1 MKVSRLLTNGVII
14 FIGLGLYFLL
24 IEALDLKDHIY
35 LRLVNF
41 IFVIYG
47 VNKTIRSN
55 YHDGINGYL
64 TNLLAGFI
72 TAMIGLIL
80 GLISFMIYVEYRGGN
95 TYLDS
100 FADSYIFG
108 GGDPSLY
115 QFCFGLLI
123 EGSAASMIV
132 SFAMMQYWKDKVE
145 KINKVD

>member
-1 MKVSRLLTNGVII
+1 MKFSRLFINGLLI
-14 FIGLGLYFLL
+14 FIGIGLYFLF
-24 IEALDLKDHIY
+24 IEALDLKDQIY

-41 IFVIYG
+41 VFVIYG
-47 VNKTIRSN
+47 VNRTIKSN

-64 TNLLAGFI
+64 TNLLSGFI
-72 TAMIGLIL
+72 TAMVGLIL
-80 GLISFMIYVEYRGGN
+80 GLIAFMIYVEYKGGDS
-95 TYLDS
+95 YLET

-115 QFCFGLLI
+115 QFCFGLFI
-123 EGSAASMIV
+123 EGAAASMIV

>member
-1 MKVSRLLTNGVII
+1 MKVSRLVTNGVII

-95 TYLDS
+95 EYLES

-115 QFCFGLLI
+115 QFCFGLFI
-123 EGSAASMIV
+123 EGAAASMIV

>member
-1 MKVSRLLTNGVII
+1 MKVSRLVTNGVII

-47 VNKTIRSN
+47 VNKTIKSN

-64 TNLLAGFI
+64 TNLLSGFI
-72 TAMIGLIL
+72 TAMVGLIL
-80 GLISFMIYVEYRGGN
+80 GLIAFMIYVEYRGGN
-95 TYLDS
+95 TYLES

-115 QFCFGLLI
+115 QFCFGLFI

>member
-1 MKVSRLLTNGVII
+1 MKVSRLVTNGVII

-47 VNKTIRSN
+47 VNKTIKSN

-64 TNLLAGFI
+64 TNLLSGFI
-72 TAMIGLIL
+72 TAMVGLIL
-80 GLISFMIYVEYRGGN
+80 GIIAFMIYVEYRGGN

-115 QFCFGLLI
+115 QFCFGLFI

>member
-1 MKVSRLLTNGVII
+1 MKFSRLFINGLII

-41 IFVIYG
+41 VFVIYG
-47 VNKTIRSN
+47 VNKTIKSN

-64 TNLLAGFI
+64 TNLLSGFL
-72 TAMIGLIL
+72 TAMVGLVL
-80 GLISFMIYVEYRGGN
+80 GLIAFMVYVEYKGGN
-95 TYLDS
+95 AYLET

-108 GGDPSLY
+108 GGNPSLY
-115 QFCFGLLI
+115 QFCFGLFI

-145 KINKVD
+145 KINHVD

>member
-55 YHDGINGYL
+55 YHDGISGYL

-72 TAMIGLIL
+72 TAMVGLIL

>member
-55 YHDGINGYL
+55 YHDGISGYL

>member
-1 MKVSRLLTNGVII
+1 MKFSRLFINGLII

-41 IFVIYG
+41 VFVIYG
-47 VNKTIRSN
+47 VNKTIKSN

-64 TNLLAGFI
+64 TNLLSGFL
-72 TAMIGLIL
+72 TAMVGLIL
-80 GLISFMIYVEYRGGN
+80 GLVAFMVYVEYKGGN
-95 TYLDS
+95 AYLET

-115 QFCFGLLI
+115 QFCFGLFI

-145 KINKVD
+145 KINHVD

>member
-1 MKVSRLLTNGVII
+1 MKFSRLFINGLII
-14 FIGLGLYFLL
+14 FIGIGLYFLL

-35 LRLVNF
+35 LRLINF

-47 VNKTIRSN
+47 VNRTIKSN
-55 YHDGINGYL
+55 YHDNINGYL
-64 TNLLAGFI
+64 TNLLSGFL
-72 TAMIGLIL
+72 TAMVGLVL
-80 GLISFMIYVEYRGGN
+80 GLVAFMIYVEYKGGDA
-95 TYLDS
+95 YLET

-115 QFCFGLLI
+115 QFCFGLFI
-123 EGSAASMIV
+123 EGAAASMIV

>member
-1 MKVSRLLTNGVII
+1 MKFSRLFINGLII
-14 FIGLGLYFLL
+14 FIGIGLYFLL
-24 IEALDLKDHIY
+24 IEALDLKGHIY

-41 IFVIYG
+41 AFVIYG
-47 VNKTIRSN
+47 VNRTIRSN

-64 TNLLAGFI
+64 TNLLAGFL
-72 TAMIGLIL
+72 TAMVGLIL
-80 GLISFMIYVEYRGGN
+80 GLIAFMIYVEYRGGN

-115 QFCFGLLI
+115 QFCFGLFI

-145 KINKVD
+145 RIDKAD

>member
-1 MKVSRLLTNGVII
+1 MKFSRLFINGLII

-47 VNKTIRSN
+47 VNRTIKSN

-64 TNLLAGFI
+64 TNLLSGFL
-72 TAMIGLIL
+72 TAMVGLIL
-80 GLISFMIYVEYRGGN
+80 GLIAFMVYVEYRGGDA
-95 TYLDS
+95 YLET

-115 QFCFGLLI
+115 QFCFGLFI
-123 EGSAASMIV
+123 EGAAASMIV

>member
-1 MKVSRLLTNGVII
+1 MKVSRLVTNGVII

-47 VNKTIRSN
+47 VNKTIKSN

-64 TNLLAGFI
+64 TNLLSGFI
-72 TAMIGLIL
+72 TAMVGLIL
-80 GLISFMIYVEYRGGN
+80 GLIAFMIYVEYRGGN

-115 QFCFGLLI
+115 QFCFGLFI

>member
-1 MKVSRLLTNGVII
+1 MKISRLVTNGIII

-24 IEALDLKDHIY
+24 IEALNLKDHIY

-41 IFVIYG
+41 VFVIYG
-47 VNKTIRSN
+47 VNKTIKSN

-64 TNLLAGFI
+64 TNLLAGFV
-72 TAMIGLIL
+72 TAMVGLIL
-80 GLISFMIYVEYRGGN
+80 GLIAFMIYVEYRGGN
-95 TYLDS
+95 AYLDS

-115 QFCFGLLI
+115 QFSFGLFI
-123 EGSAASMIV
+123 EGAAASMIV

>member
-47 VNKTIRSN
+47 VNKTIKSN
-55 YHDGINGYL
+55 YHDGTNGYL

-80 GLISFMIYVEYRGGN
+80 GLIAFMIYVEYRGGN